1 MRKQFLFKR
10 FNCFINSANIRYF
23 PWGQAK
29 TVAFQSLVSFFYT
42 ANTRHWLSACSNVQ
56 FFSQLRQYSAFSTS
70 SEGNF
75 FSNVQLF
82 LQLRQCSAFSV
93 RQGQSGL
100 ICKCSAVS
108 STPTILPFFF
118 IKKNQLFYQ
127 FYQYS
132 PLIARPDKDGVF
144 GNEAW
149 IWSKHVELITWFS
162 GLF

>member
-82 LQLRQCSAFSV
+82 RQLRQCSAFSV

-118 IKKNQLFYQ
+118 IKKINSFINSISTRHWSLGQTKTVYLATR
-127 FYQYS
+127 
-132 PLIARPDKDGVF
+132 LGF
-144 GNEAW
+144 GQNM
-149 IWSKHVELITWFS
+149 SS
-162 GLF
+162 S